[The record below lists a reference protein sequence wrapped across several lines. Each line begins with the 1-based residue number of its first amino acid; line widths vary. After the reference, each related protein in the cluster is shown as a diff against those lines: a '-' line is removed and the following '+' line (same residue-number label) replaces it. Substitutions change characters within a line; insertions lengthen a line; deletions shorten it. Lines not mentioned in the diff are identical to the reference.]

1 MTVTTQVSAEVLET
15 HRVRLTG
22 YCYRMLGSAECEDA
36 VQETFIRAL
45 RHADR
50 FDPTRARLS
59 TWLHRIATNVCL
71 DLLRGARRRALAVD
85 LGPAATSG
93 DLGAPLPPETF
104 LEPMPDSRVLADP
117 AEEVAGRESVRLAF
131 LSALQMLPPKQRA
144 VLILR
149 EVLAFSAQETA
160 EIVETSV
167 AAVNSALQR
176 ARAALAAR
184 PLAPAQVRNEDDPA
198 QRELLDRYVDAFQR
212 HDVAE
217 LVQLLRTDAAS
228 SMPPFAWWLSGAEQI
243 AAVMAGSDACAGDRL
258 VPIAVNGTTGL
269 GQYRPDEAGVL
280 RPFAILALELR
291 EGQVAHIITF
301 LGTQERFAEFG
312 LPDHPEVVR

>member
-1 MTVTTQVSAEVLET
+1 MTVAAQVSAELLEA

-50 FDPTRARLS
+50 FDPDRARLS

-85 LGPAATSG
+85 LGPAATDG
-93 DLGAPLPPETF
+93 ELGAPLPPEVF

-117 AEEVAGRESVRLAF
+117 AEEVAGRQSVRLAF
-131 LSALQMLPPKQRA
+131 LSALQTLPPRQRA

-149 EVLAFSAQETA
+149 EVLAFSARETA
-160 EIVETSV
+160 EIVETSE

-176 ARAALAAR
+176 ARATLAAR
-184 PLAPAQVRNEDDPA
+184 PLTPADVRDESDPA
-198 QRELLDRYVDAFQR
+198 QRDLLDRYVAAFQT

-217 LVQLLRTDAAS
+217 LVRLLRADAAS
-228 SMPPFAWWLSGAEQI
+228 SMPPFAWWLSGATQI
-243 AAVMAGSDACAGDRL
+243 AAVMTSSDACAGDRL

-269 GQYRPDEAGVL
+269 GQYRPDDRGVW

-301 LGTQERFAEFG
+301 LGSQERFAEFG
-312 LPDHPEVVR
+312 LPADPEVVR